1 MLTFKKLKLKIFFL
15 DIDECLTSN
24 GGCGDPITAS
34 CTNTYASFY
43 CQCTTGYNGTPPLC
57 TGTFKF
63 VWKFVKK
70 DNKILNIVLLAV

>member
-1 MLTFKKLKLKIFFL
+1 MSLKIYMYL
-15 DIDECLTSN
+15 SKVLTKKIHADIDECLTSN
-24 GGCGDPITAS
+24 GGCGDPITAN

-63 VWKFVKK
+63 V
-70 DNKILNIVLLAV
+70 LLCTF